1 MWHNTFGLPFF
12 GAIFSLSDWYTRRTT
27 KCTFWQLRNCSQ
39 SRPQLEGHIICSYD
53 TTSCYRNHSWNYVI
67 CQHSNIYHYR
77 RHRRFHPLSINNNNH
92 PFNRSLYRRQP
103 QKKDKRLW
111 SRCQQQIIIII
122 DSMNLKTL
130 LDELLRSSSP
140 SFASTLINND
150 WFLSQMSY
158 HYIAERI
165 RKIVLSHD
173 GVDSTQVLPHHC
185 MSWKNGFGRVIVHHH
200 HWDALLIVLWWW
212 SDYERHFHHTFRIRI
227 TFRHWNIVFCCPD
240 EFHRRAK

>member
-1 MWHNTFGLPFF
+1 
-12 GAIFSLSDWYTRRTT
+12 
-27 KCTFWQLRNCSQ
+27 
-39 SRPQLEGHIICSYD
+39 
-53 TTSCYRNHSWNYVI
+53 
-67 CQHSNIYHYR
+67 
-77 RHRRFHPLSINNNNH
+77 
-92 PFNRSLYRRQP
+92 
-103 QKKDKRLW
+103 
-111 SRCQQQIIIII
+111 
-122 DSMNLKTL
+122 MNLKTL

-165 RKIVLSHD
+165 RNILLSHD

-212 SDYERHFHHTFRIRI
+212 SEYERRFHHTFRIQI
-227 TFRHWNIVFCCPD
+227 TFRHSNIVFCCPD
-240 EFHRRAK
+240 GLANGIATNSNTTGDGTTLPTHAQATYGTPPSPQSYNTTLYRPDYVRAYPTIPRPFPTPPGTNYATTLSQLPSSNTTLGFSTTRPIITSLLQPAPKITSNRRTPQHQNGSNHHQDG